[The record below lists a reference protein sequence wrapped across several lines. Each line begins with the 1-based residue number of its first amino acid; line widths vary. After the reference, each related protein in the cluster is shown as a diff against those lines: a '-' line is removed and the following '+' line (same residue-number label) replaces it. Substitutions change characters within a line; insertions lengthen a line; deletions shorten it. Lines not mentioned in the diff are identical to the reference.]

1 MVTMGIFRPAILPRL
16 SVLLYVE
23 IRIYGRFFR
32 SACSVN
38 PWSNN
43 CAYLRPWN
51 TRNRTQRS
59 EVLSSISMLGKNRK
73 KDSLGE
79 ALDREMETS
88 NESTEGPP
96 KLKRGADGGIDDNSL
111 ADLIEWFLS
120 FDERTARMRHPYTEE
135 LFQWK
140 QHDDSENGVG
150 IYPFENAEARFA
162 IGVFQAL
169 KENNSEPL
177 LGLWL
182 TDVLN
187 ALHESRETK
196 REISEANK
204 IDDSSEQL
212 ALERAEKLTT
222 KAERRLYL
230 TSCWL
235 EQLCTAEARVL
246 GWVYQEMYGKPFT
259 PSA

>member
-1 MVTMGIFRPAILPRL
+1 M
-16 SVLLYVE
+16 
-23 IRIYGRFFR
+23 
-32 SACSVN
+32 
-38 PWSNN
+38 
-43 CAYLRPWN
+43 
-51 TRNRTQRS
+51 
-59 EVLSSISMLGKNRK
+59 
-73 KDSLGE
+73 
-79 ALDREMETS
+79 
-88 NESTEGPP
+88 STEIPIDNQPP
-96 KLKRGADGGIDDNSL
+96 KLRPGAAGGIDDASL
-111 ADLIEWFLS
+111 ADLIEWFLN

-162 IGVFQAL
+162 IGVFQAVR
-169 KENNSEPL
+169 ENNSEPL

-182 TDVLN
+182 SDVLN

-196 REISEANK
+196 NEIAAANK
-204 IDDSSEQL
+204 IDETSEML
-212 ALERAEKLTT
+212 ALEKAEKLTT

-246 GWVYQEMYGKPFT
+246 GWVYQEIYGRPYT
-259 PSA
+259 PAQ